1 MAHVPSN
8 PAMVGVHQI
17 RKRGMSM
24 QASKVVTFLLAASL
38 VSAARTTSTPGQPDQ
53 RRETPQTSN
62 TSTANPTSPSKTDAS
77 QGSATPGSS
86 TAGPASGATATPQS
100 DRGTASPK
108 AEERLYKEVRHEL
121 VMLPNLT
128 LWDNLAYKV
137 EGYKVT
143 LLGQVRNA
151 SLKSEAENSVKRIEG
166 VEQVDNQIQILPA
179 SPTDDRIRTAVARS
193 IFDSPGLFPYAVQ
206 SVPPIHIIVQG
217 GNVSLEGVVNN
228 EGDKNMAEIRAK
240 QVPGVFSVTNHLQV
254 ASQSAQK

>member
-1 MAHVPSN
+1 
-8 PAMVGVHQI
+8 
-17 RKRGMSM
+17 M
-24 QASKVVTFLLAASL
+24 QTSKLAIFLLAGSL
-38 VSAARTTSTPGQPDQ
+38 FCAAQGQSGEKKEQ
-53 RRETPQTSN
+53 
-62 TSTANPTSPSKTDAS
+62 PTSPATTGAASTSATAAESS
-77 QGSATPGSS
+77 QGSATPSS
-86 TAGPASGATATPQS
+86 TATGSQSSGAVATPQS
-100 DRGTASPK
+100 DRASSVSPK

-166 VEQVDNQIQILPA
+166 VEQVENQIQILPP
-179 SPTDDRIRTAVARS
+179 SPSDDRIRTAVARS
-193 IFDSPGLFPYAVQ
+193 IFDAPGLFPYAME

-217 GNVSLEGVVNN
+217 GNVTLEGAVNN

-254 ASQSAQK
+254 ASQSAQR

>member
-1 MAHVPSN
+1 
-8 PAMVGVHQI
+8 MVGVHQI
-17 RKRGMSM
+17 GKRGLSM
-24 QASKVVTFLLAASL
+24 QASKLVTFLLAASL
-38 VSAARTTSTPGQPDQ
+38 VAVAQSGQAGEKKEQ
-53 RRETPQTSN
+53 
-62 TSTANPTSPSKTDAS
+62 PTSPATAGTAANLPGAS
-77 QGSATPGSS
+77 GTAQGSGSATAGS
-86 TAGPASGATATPQS
+86 ASGTSATPQS
-100 DRGTASPK
+100 DRGNASPK
-108 AEERLYKEVRHEL
+108 AEDRLYKEVRHEL

-193 IFDSPGLFPYAVQ
+193 IFDAPGLFPYAME

-228 EGDKNMAEIRAK
+228 EGDKNMAEMRAK

-254 ASQSAQK
+254 ASNTAQK

>member
-1 MAHVPSN
+1 
-8 PAMVGVHQI
+8 
-17 RKRGMSM
+17 M

-38 VSAARTTSTPGQPDQ
+38 ISVAQTTSTPGQPGE
-53 RRETPQTSN
+53 RRDSQQS
-62 TSTANPTSPSKTDAS
+62 AGTSPAATAPQSNTDAS

-86 TAGPASGATATPQS
+86 SAGPATGAAATPQS
-100 DRGTASPK
+100 DRGSASPK

-151 SLKSEAENSVKRIEG
+151 SIKSEAENAVKHIEG
-166 VEQVDNQIQILPA
+166 VEQVDNQIQVLPP
-179 SPTDDRIRTAVARS
+179 SPADDRIRTAVARS
-193 IFDSPGLFPYAVQ
+193 IFDAPGLFPYAME

-217 GNVSLEGVVNN
+217 GNVTLEGVVNN
-228 EGDKNMAEIRAK
+228 EGDKNMAEMRAK

-254 ASQSAQK
+254 ASNSAQK

>member
-1 MAHVPSN
+1 MAPMRFN

-17 RKRGMSM
+17 GKRGMSM
-24 QASKVVTFLLAASL
+24 QASKLVTFLLAASL
-38 VSAARTTSTPGQPDQ
+38 VAVAQSGQSGEKKEQ
-53 RRETPQTSN
+53 
-62 TSTANPTSPSKTDAS
+62 PTSPATPGASSNSPSATESS
-77 QGSATPGSS
+77 QGSGSA
-86 TAGPASGATATPQS
+86 TAGSASGTSATPQS
-100 DRGTASPK
+100 DRGNASPK

-206 SVPPIHIIVQG
+206 SVPPIHISVQG
-217 GNVSLEGVVNN
+217 GNVTLEGVVNN
-228 EGDKNMAEIRAK
+228 EGDKNMAEMRAK

-254 ASQSAQK
+254 AGQSAQK